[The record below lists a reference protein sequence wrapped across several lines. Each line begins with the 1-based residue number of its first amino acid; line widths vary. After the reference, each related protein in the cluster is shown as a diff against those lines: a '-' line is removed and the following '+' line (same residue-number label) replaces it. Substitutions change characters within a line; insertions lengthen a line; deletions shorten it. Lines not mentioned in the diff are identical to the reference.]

1 MPDEFR
7 QEVLTSFYRVRQA
20 LGYLGLVLPVALVIG
35 GLLTLGG
42 VEPSISDYYYT
53 VLRDIFV
60 GTMFAIAVF
69 LIAYPGHSR
78 RGDERVSDDT
88 ITTLAGI
95 AALGMAF
102 LPNEGPGLGDVLTV
116 SQQALGVKLAALG
129 HYLCALTFLGC
140 LAWMCLVKFSRT
152 ANPARRRIYRGCGWA
167 ILALTVVVVVASVI
181 KIWGSGTPHRIV
193 VDWLIVLWAEALAI
207 WAFSIAW
214 LTKGRADRSLARILH
229 LPKRAGAPVFDD
241 EGPLQN

>member
-35 GLLTLGG
+35 GVLSLGG

-60 GTMFAIAVF
+60 GSMFAIAIF
-69 LIAYPGHSR
+69 LIAYPGHAR
-78 RGDERVSDDT
+78 RGGEWLSDDT
-88 ITTLAGI
+88 ITTVAGV
-95 AALGMAF
+95 AALGVAF
-102 LPNEGPGLGDVLTV
+102 FPNQGPGRGDVLTV
-116 SQQALGVKLAALG
+116 TQQALGVQAAAIG
-129 HYLCALTFLGC
+129 HYLSALVFLGC

-152 ANPARRRIYRGCGWA
+152 AKPARRRIYRSCGWA
-167 ILALTVVVVVASVI
+167 IAALTGIVVVASVI
-181 KIWGSGTPHRIV
+181 KIWGSGTPQRIV
-193 VDWLIVLWAEALAI
+193 VDWLVVLWAEALAI

-214 LTKGRADRSLARILH
+214 LTKGRADHSLARILH
-229 LPKRAGAPVFDD
+229 LPERKEAPVFED
-241 EGPLQN
+241 EDPLRN